1 MSFHESLERSNE
13 KNLLYAELNVD
24 RTNLKKNIFPYSQQE
39 KNIMHQDKRQRKE
52 NRRWNYLHLQQ
63 RFPRTDLSCGELEE
77 NSFVTCTVETET
89 QTLHKSTCNHVWI
102 LRVQNV
108 GKL

>member
-52 NRRWNYLHLQQ
+52 NRR
-63 RFPRTDLSCGELEE
+63 
-77 NSFVTCTVETET
+77 
-89 QTLHKSTCNHVWI
+89 
-102 LRVQNV
+102 
-108 GKL
+108 